1 MSFSFSPV
9 GIMNDR
15 RRYFTIENLILQ
27 KPKLF
32 NECKFYFMGDYAP
45 LYKKYLQDLVI
56 AGGGTILNRKPI
68 PEIPENSSGSMVI
81 ASKTFIIYSL
91 ELPEKCESSSKANL
105 LLQRRCS
112 DAKTLANSTGTTAV
126 SNSWILNSIAA
137 CKLQSITE

>member
-1 MSFSFSPV
+1 MSFSPAGS
-9 GIMNDR
+9 MKDR

-56 AGGGTILNRKPI
+56 TGGGTILNRKPI
-68 PEIPENSSGSMVI
+68 PEVPENSSESMVI

-91 ELPEKCESSSKANL
+91 ELPEKCESSKANL

-137 CKLQSITE
+137 CKFQSLTE